1 MAENVGEIRY
11 EITVDDQGL
20 VTGIKKANEE
30 IDKVGDKTTGLDKF
44 KGAMKTAGA
53 VTVGAVSA
61 ASVAVGS
68 LAKSAVQSYAEFEQL
83 TGGVETLFK
92 DSADTVMN
100 YANQAYKTAGVSAN
114 QYMETVTGFSASLLS
129 SLNGDTAKAAEYA
142 DQAIIDMADNANK
155 MGTSIES
162 IQFAYQGFA
171 KQNYTMLDNLKLGYG
186 GTKTEMERLL
196 EDAGK
201 IAGVKFNIDSF
212 ADVTQAIH
220 VMQKQM
226 GIAGTTAKEA
236 EETISGSFGMLSSAW
251 SNLITGIADDNQD
264 LTGLIDNV
272 VKSLKSVIS
281 NLAPVAT
288 EALKGIANL
297 ITEIV
302 PIVIELLPTLVTELV
317 PPLME
322 AVISLISAVVDNLPT
337 ILDALFEAMT
347 TIVTMLIEKLPEL
360 LTKLVGAVLK
370 IAEMLTKPENLT
382 KILEAA
388 VILLTAI
395 VQAIPQILS
404 ALATSLPEI
413 ISNIVA
419 FLLEPKTFGLLLDA
433 SVQLFLALVQA
444 VPLILSSLFSAFIN
458 LFTNLWNKLQ
468 SVFTNFAGKFGEALG
483 GAFKNAINGVLGF
496 IEGFLNTPINAIN
509 GLISVINAIPGVN
522 LSRLNNIQFG
532 RLATGG
538 IVPAQAGG
546 HLILA
551 GEAGEDEWVVPEGK
565 MESLIE
571 QFNGRGIGGGVTINL
586 YGTFAT
592 SESEQRRV
600 AEQIYEA
607 LQDVNKQRMGA
618 YL

>member
-1 MAENVGEIRY
+1 MAENVGEIKY
-11 EITVDDQGL
+11 EITVDAEGL

-30 IDKVGDKTTGLDKF
+30 IDSLGDKTTGLDKF
-44 KGAMKTAGA
+44 KGTVKSVGAVTAGA
-53 VTVGAVSA
+53 VATATAAVGA
-61 ASVAVGS
+61 
-68 LAKSAVQSYAEFEQL
+68 LAKSSVQSYAEFEQL
-83 TGGVETLFK
+83 AGGVETLFK

-100 YANQAYKTAGVSAN
+100 YANQAYKTAGFSAN
-114 QYMETVTGFSASLLS
+114 QYMETVTGFSASLLQ
-129 SLNGDTAKAAEYA
+129 SLGGDTEKAASIA

-162 IQFAYQGFA
+162 IQYAYQGFA

-186 GTKTEMERLL
+186 GTQAEMQRLL
-196 EDAGK
+196 EDASK
-201 IAGVKFNIDSF
+201 IAGVKFSIDSF

-220 VMQKQM
+220 VMQEQM
-226 GIAGTTAKEA
+226 GIAGTTALEA
-236 EETISGSFGMLSSAW
+236 EETISGSLSSLSASW
-251 SNLITGIADDNQD
+251 SNL
-264 LTGLIDNV
+264 LTGLSDDTQDFGSLIDNV
-272 VKSLKSVIS
+272 VKSLSTVIK

-288 EALKGIANL
+288 QAFTGIANL

-302 PIVIELLPTLVTELV
+302 PIIVEMLPNLITELV

-322 AVISLISAVVDNLPT
+322 AVITLIEAVIDNLPT
-337 ILDALFEAMT
+337 IVDALLNAVL
-347 TIVTMLIEKLPEL
+347 TIATMLIERLPDILAKIVE
-360 LTKLVGAVLK
+360 AVLK

-388 VILLTAI
+388 VMLLLAI

-419 FLLEPKTFGLLLDA
+419 FLLEPKTFALLLDA

-444 VPLILSSLFSAFIN
+444 VPLVMSSLFSAFIN

-509 GLISVINAIPGVN
+509 GLIGVINSIPGVN
-522 LSRLNNIQFG
+522 IGRLSNIQFG

-571 QFNGRGIGGGVTINL
+571 QFNQRGTSGGVTINL